1 MSLTLAATAVAAAL
15 TAVASPTASAD
26 PAWAPASTA
35 TIRPGVNVNS
45 ASGSCT
51 SNFVFFEPVGS
62 SFDVFIGTAAHCFTL
77 GGATNTNGCSTSSR
91 PVGTTATVTG
101 ATKPGKLEYSSWVS
115 MKAAAE
121 TNSTICATNDFALV
135 KIDPADVGRV
145 NPSVRYFG
153 GPMSLRTTGTS
164 TGEQVASYG
173 NSALRFGLS
182 VTSPKR
188 GISLGGSGWSH
199 QVYTAS
205 PGIPGDS
212 GSGFMDAQG
221 NAFGVLVTLQGLP
234 FPASNGVTDLSR
246 ALAYANAKTGR
257 SIQLAMGTEPFF
269 DRIAP

>member
-15 TAVASPTASAD
+15 TAVASPSASAD
-26 PAWAPASTA
+26 PAWAP
-35 TIRPGVNVNS
+35 
-45 ASGSCT
+45 
-51 SNFVFFEPVGS
+51 
-62 SFDVFIGTAAHCFTL
+62 
-77 GGATNTNGCSTSSR
+77 
-91 PVGTTATVTG
+91 
-101 ATKPGKLEYSSWVS
+101 
-115 MKAAAE
+115 
-121 TNSTICATNDFALV
+121 
-135 KIDPADVGRV
+135 
-145 NPSVRYFG
+145 
-153 GPMSLRTTGTS
+153 
-164 TGEQVASYG
+164 ASYG

-199 QVYTAS
+199 LVYTAS